1 MLHAKLQIFN
11 KMAKRKVSFLLNE
24 KTIELLKGELKLE
37 KFSATASE
45 QAKFDEILAR
55 LDSEDIEFDVEKIAD
70 EDDVLDFPQELVYLI
85 SEFFVAKN

>member
-1 MLHAKLQIFN
+1 
-11 KMAKRKVSFLLNE
+11 MAKRKVSFLLNE

-37 KFSATASE
+37 KFSATDGE

-70 EDDVLDFPQELVYLI
+70 EDDVFDFPQELVYLI
-85 SEFFVAKN
+85 SEFFVAEN